1 MFINKTFTC
10 ATIQPMHKTMVRL
23 YEVAKL
29 RGLDGPTAVA
39 NHLNISPQVVNNWER
54 RGISMAGLLQ
64 AEEVFECS
72 ATWLR
77 TGVGESSSRHLA
89 AESPKPNVALAAG
102 GGSGGPWPFRLIR
115 QDEWDSAPAHVR
127 ENVEA
132 YALGAIRN
140 SVVTTPERPPKP
152 AHAKN

>member
-1 MFINKTFTC
+1 
-10 ATIQPMHKTMVRL
+10 MHKTMVRL

-54 RGISMAGLLQ
+54 RGISKAGLLQ
-64 AEEVFECS
+64 AEEVFACS

-77 TGVGESSSRHLA
+77 TGVSESSRRNLA
-89 AESPKPNVALAAG
+89 AELPKSNVASSAVG
-102 GGSGGPWPFRLIR
+102 GGGAPWPFRQIR

-127 ENVEA
+127 ENIEA

-140 SVVTTPERPPKP
+140 SAVTTPESPPKP
-152 AHAKN
+152 AHAKS